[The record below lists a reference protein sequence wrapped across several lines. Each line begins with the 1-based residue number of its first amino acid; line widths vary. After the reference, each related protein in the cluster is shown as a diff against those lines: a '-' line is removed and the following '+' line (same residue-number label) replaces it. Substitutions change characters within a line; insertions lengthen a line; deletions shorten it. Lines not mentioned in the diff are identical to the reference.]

1 MHHHTTPNNPLPLSL
16 SLSLSLL
23 LLLHHPSSTTAQTSR
38 SWQSPGTSN
47 TSSAQRANGTMPYGT
62 EYVSPAY
69 LAASLRSPYAKGEV
83 SFTGRDL
90 SQAWN
95 DDGGW

>member
-1 MHHHTTPNNPLPLSL
+1 MHHHTTPNNPLPL

-23 LLLHHPSSTTAQTSR
+23 LLLHHPSSTTAQTSG

-47 TSSAQRANGTMPYGT
+47 ISSAQRANGTMPYGT